1 MQPTANAVLVMILLI
16 NLFVLGSGRIRTIIY
31 AVAMHGVILSLLP
44 ALLHGNLGIREGI
57 VSVAALLLKGVII
70 PRMLLRA
77 MADLPIR
84 REIEPIVT
92 VRPLRFEAIE
102 RLRDAQAIP
111 VVSDVEQPAAGGTAE
126 GGVRQ
131 LDRGLAPRVDASLEG
146 KLAHRE
152 VNLRRACRPFIPVRT
167 DGIN

>member
-1 MQPTANAVLVMILLI
+1 LLI

-57 VSVAALLLKGVII
+57 VSVAALLLKGVTI

-84 REIEPIVT
+84 KEIEPIVG
-92 VRPLRFEAIE
+92 FK
-102 RLRDAQAIP
+102 
-111 VVSDVEQPAAGGTAE
+111 
-126 GGVRQ
+126 
-131 LDRGLAPRVDASLEG
+131 ASLLLG
-146 KLAHRE
+146 AIATAASIYLSTR
-152 VNLRRACRPFIPVRT
+152 LPFLEADTSSGRMLVAASFSTVLTGFLLLTTRMKAI
-167 DGIN
+167 